1 MMIMAIILMM
11 VLVMMKDGVDNAL
24 MMMTMR
30 LGAREL
36 GVSDDLIA
44 CCFEFEDYCES
55 LKNRFNDNDD
65 GNDDGDDDDD
75 DAAMMVISTD
85 LQLGHF

>member
-1 MMIMAIILMM
+1 MM

-44 CCFEFEDYCES
+44 CCFEFEDYCV
-55 LKNRFNDNDD
+55 LKIILMTMMMIVMMTMTMM
-65 GNDDGDDDDD
+65 
-75 DAAMMVISTD
+75 MMVMVMMTMTMMMTT
-85 LQLGHF
+85 LQ

>member
-1 MMIMAIILMM
+1 MM

-44 CCFEFEDYCES
+44 CCFEFEDYCGS
-55 LKNRFNDNDD
+55 RKNRFDDN
-65 GNDDGDDDDD
+65 DDD
-75 DAAMMVISTD
+75 DAAMMMISTD